1 MYNTYECN
9 IARTDIVKQLTVK
22 DMLVAYYKCPQID
35 KVLQLFTHYN
45 EIAFTLSGR
54 KDVASQGKITNSYR

>member
-1 MYNTYECN
+1 
-9 IARTDIVKQLTVK
+9 VKQLTVK

-45 EIAFTLSGR
+45 EIAFTISGR